1 MTEQTY
7 HDPDADGVARAA
19 QAAAMS
25 LAIVEALA
33 RLQQERTAQ
42 RALDDERNAAALR
55 AERAASHAS
64 ARVAWAPALNER
76 WLRRADVPELLRAW
90 APATGWSSS
99 DPDAHDAADRTEQ
112 RLAAMHP
119 EAMHRYAQARADGL
133 DPAAAMGE
141 AAPAFAAPHPHDTA
155 RPDPRIANAPR
166 VIVGQTVPPR
176 PTHQAST
183 RRR

>member
-1 MTEQTY
+1 MTNQTY
-7 HDPDADGVARAA
+7 HDPGADGVARAA

-42 RALDDERNAAALR
+42 RAIDDERSAAAAR
-55 AERAASHAS
+55 AEREASHAA
-64 ARVAWAPALNER
+64 ARVAWAPAMNDR
-76 WLRRADVPELLRAW
+76 WLSRVDVPQLLGAW

-99 DPDAHDAADRTEQ
+99 DPDALAAANRTEQ
-112 RLAAMHP
+112 QLAVMHP
-119 EAMHRYAQARADGL
+119 EAMHRYVQARADGL

-141 AAPAFAAPHPHDTA
+141 AAPAFATPHHEDTV
-155 RPDPRIANAPR
+155 RQDHRITAGPR

-176 PTHQAST
+176 PTHQAPA

>member
-1 MTEQTY
+1 MTEQSY
-7 HDPDADGVARAA
+7 HDPGADGVARVA

-42 RALDDERNAAALR
+42 RATDDERSAAALR
-55 AERAASHAS
+55 AEREASHAS
-64 ARVAWAPALNER
+64 ARVAWAPALNDR
-76 WLRRADVPELLRAW
+76 WLRRADLPQLLGAW

-112 RLAAMHP
+112 QLAAMNP
-119 EAMHRYAQARADGL
+119 EAMHRYAQARAEGL
-133 DPAAAMGE
+133 DPAAAMGQ
-141 AAPAFAAPHPHDTA
+141 AAPAFATPHHEDA
-155 RPDPRIANAPR
+155 VRQDHRIAAGPR